1 MKKLLWMGSVALAL
15 GSYGCVASRQV
26 HYYTLTSAPPSGQL
40 PGPESPTVLV
50 GHIAASQALQDSRIR
65 YRAGSNE
72 VGTYEYQRW
81 TDPPS
86 LLVRESLIHALR
98 STGRYRSVREADSS
112 SDGDYLVRGR
122 LTEFSELDRPGIQ
135 TRVSLDIE
143 VSDRKTGKLL
153 LTRFYT
159 HDEPVTGKEVADVVR
174 SIDLNLQQVLR
185 DAVAGIDECVNGH
198 SKSGKTSTNGQ

>member
-1 MKKLLWMGSVALAL
+1 MKKLLWIGTVLVALV
-15 GSYGCVASRQV
+15 SYGCVASRQV
-26 HYYTLTSAPPSGQL
+26 HYYTLTSAPPSGQA
-40 PGPESPTVLV
+40 PAPESPSILV

-98 STGRYRSVREADSS
+98 STGRYRSVREAGSS

-122 LTEFSELDRPGIQ
+122 LTEFSEIDRPGIE

-143 VSDRKTGKLL
+143 VNDRKTGKLL

-159 HDEPVTGKEVADVVR
+159 HDEPVAGKEMADVVR
-174 SIDLNLQQVLR
+174 SIDLNLQQILR
-185 DAVAGIDECVNGH
+185 DVVAGIDECV
-198 SKSGKTSTNGQ
+198 SGRSRSGTTSITGR